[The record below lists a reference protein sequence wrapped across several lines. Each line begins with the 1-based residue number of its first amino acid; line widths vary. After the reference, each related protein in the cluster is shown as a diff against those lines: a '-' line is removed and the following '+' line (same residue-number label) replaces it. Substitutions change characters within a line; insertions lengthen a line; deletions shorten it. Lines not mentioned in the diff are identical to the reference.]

1 MSIGRIWAV
10 VLLVAAILAGAARAQ
25 QYQSQT
31 LGCRFTASVNASAA
45 ARLVQG
51 NATQQIYVCGYALN
65 AGAAASTF
73 QFSYGT
79 GTNCG
84 TGNHAVGPQ
93 YSLAING
100 VMVDRSPYLNGWIA
114 PAGNDLCVA
123 PSTASAVTIYYD
135 QF

>member
-1 MSIGRIWAV
+1 MIRFATAALAFLAALIGPAS
-10 VLLVAAILAGAARAQ
+10 AQ
-25 QYQSQT
+25 QFQSQT

-45 ARLVQG
+45 AKLVSG
-51 NATQQIYVCGYALN
+51 NPIQQVYVCGYVLN

-84 TGNHAVGPQ
+84 TSNHAIGPQ

-100 VMVDRSPYLNGWIA
+100 VLVDRSPYLNGWLA
-114 PAGNDLCVA
+114 PVGNDLCVT
-123 PSTASAVTIYYD
+123 PSAASAVTVYYD
-135 QF
+135 VF